1 MTRFSPFILIPL
13 LSLAGCWP
21 LKQQSPPVADLDLV
35 AVYTVDMPTP
45 LEPSGLT
52 QYNGELFTV
61 ADKDENTIYRV
72 VIDSNVARLV
82 PHIRFTPPN
91 PYRMDWEGISSDPAG
106 NFYLISE
113 EQGRILQV
121 RPDGDCDWATPDL
134 MRLTAASGLFAKPN
148 AGFEGIAWM
157 GPNHWLGAV
166 EREPRGLVEFK
177 SLHGSPEIYSS
188 LNEHSPYSN
197 ALPILRLPD
206 YSGLDTDAG
215 HIYAIFRAAHLIVR
229 LERHENSLQESQAWN
244 YRHIETDPQWAY
256 ISQTYGQAEG
266 LVVDGVDVF
275 MIFDNN
281 LGGRQSDPNDGRPM
295 LVHARMPASF

>member
-21 LKQQSPPVADLDLV
+21 LKQQTPPVADLDLV

-106 NFYLISE
+106 NFY
-113 EQGRILQV
+113 
-121 RPDGDCDWATPDL
+121 
-134 MRLTAASGLFAKPN
+134 
-148 AGFEGIAWM
+148 
-157 GPNHWLGAV
+157 
-166 EREPRGLVEFK
+166 RGLRLGYPGPDEA
-177 SLHGSPEIYSS
+177 HGC
-188 LNEHSPYSN
+188 
-197 ALPILRLPD
+197 LRV
-206 YSGLDTDAG
+206 
-215 HIYAIFRAAHLIVR
+215 VR
-229 LERHENSLQESQAWN
+229 QAKC
-244 YRHIETDPQWAY
+244 RI
-256 ISQTYGQAEG
+256 
-266 LVVDGVDVF
+266 
-275 MIFDNN
+275 
-281 LGGRQSDPNDGRPM
+281 
-295 LVHARMPASF
+295 

>member
-1 MTRFSPFILIPL
+1 MIRRSPFLLIFL
-13 LSLAGCWP
+13 ISLAGCWP
-21 LKQQSPPVADLDLV
+21 IKHASPPVEELELIS
-35 AVYTVDMPTP
+35 VYPVDIPYP

-52 QYNGELFTV
+52 QFKGSLFTV

-72 VIDSNVARLV
+72 EMSPPVAKLV

-121 RPDGDCDWATPDL
+121 RPDGECGWVTPDL
-134 MRLTAASGLFAKPN
+134 MKPTADSGLFAKPN

-166 EREPRGLVEFK
+166 EREPRGFVEYR
-177 SLHGSPEIYSS
+177 SAHGADEIQSF
-188 LNEHSPYSN
+188 LNEYSPHSN

-206 YSGLDTDAG
+206 YSGLDTDSG
-215 HIYAIFRAAHLIVR
+215 DIYAIFRAAHLIVR
-229 LERHENSLQESQAWN
+229 LERHEKSLQESQAWS
-244 YRHIETDPQWAY
+244 YRHIETDSRWAY
-256 ISQTYGQAEG
+256 LSQTYGQAEG
-266 LVVDGVDVF
+266 LVVEGNDVYL
-275 MIFDNN
+275 IFDNN